1 MTTLCSESYV
11 FDGRPAYPLLVP
23 AKRYWHPSLSHEDGL
38 TLILAHGTGF
48 HKEHWEP
55 FLDDLFGLLGT
66 AASIGGPRL
75 RVREA
80 WAIDAPNHGAG
91 ALLNEATLRF
101 GYEPVCESR
110 PPLSLRPSR
119 AVRGPMMCGGGL
131 TARVRFTVAWD
142 EYALAIHRF
151 LAGHGSGIPVDFARR
166 RLVAVGHSFGAIALS
181 VPLPPLLRLTP
192 ADPAQRPHPHVHPR
206 PALRGRRP
214 RRAHAHHGG
223 DRHRRRLCGQ
233 LPRAERREAEG
244 RLAQPRGRA
253 RALRSALVQRL
264 GSARAGI
271 ARGEFPRSCESV
283 NACARALTNKRGG
296 CRNTACAT
304 SRR

>member
-23 AKRYWHPSLSHEDGL
+23 AKRYWHPSLSQEDGL

-91 ALLNEATLRF
+91 ALLNEAVLRF
-101 GYEPVCESR
+101 GYEPV
-110 PPLSLRPSR
+110 
-119 AVRGPMMCGGGL
+119 
-131 TARVRFTVAWD
+131 FAWD

-166 RLVAVGHSFGAIALS
+166 RLVAVGHSFGAIAL
-181 VPLPPLLRLTP
+181 VLTRTYTP
-192 ADPAQRPHPHVHPR
+192 APRFEAAVLVEPMLITEATAADATFAGNFLEQNAAKRRDVWPSREAARELFAARSFKDWDPRVLDLHVKHGLRDLPTLTYPDKQGVTLTCTKIQEAATYR
-206 PALRGRRP
+206 DSHGRFAALRYLATFCADVP
-214 RRAHAHHGG
+214 THAVFGAIA
-223 DRHRRRLCGQ
+223 DYVCVSPSSPLFS
-233 LPRAERREAEG
+233 
-244 RLAQPRGRA
+244 RA
-253 RALRSALVQRL
+253 RAI
-264 GSARAGI
+264 RA
-271 ARGEFPRSCESV
+271 V
-283 NACARALTNKRGG
+283 
-296 CRNTACAT
+296 
-304 SRR
+304 